1 MIRYIASRLIGLV
14 GVLLAVSAITFFLMH
29 SIPGGPFDVMGGDRA
44 VQIPEETRQHLLRL
58 YGLDDPVAVQYLRF
72 LKNAATLDFGY
83 SFTSSGR
90 TVVEIIGDQWPYSIQ
105 LGLLTLAFSSV
116 VGLGLGISGAMR
128 PHSWL
133 DHIGT
138 GVSIWCMVMPSF
150 VLAVLL
156 QFVFAVKLQWVPTGG
171 WDSPRQWILPVIAN
185 SLGPILILHRYTR
198 GAILDVARA
207 NYVRTARA
215 KGLSNRRVFFVHV
228 IRNALTPIVTVAG
241 PMMAD
246 LIIGSFFI
254 ESIFRIPGVGFYWVD
269 AIQKRDYPMIMA
281 STVVWTVLISVT
293 YVVTD
298 VLYSLIDPRVRLV
311 REQ

>member
-1 MIRYIASRLIGLV
+1 MFRYIATRLVGLA

-44 VQIPEETRQHLLRL
+44 VQIPEATRQHLKEL
-58 YGLDDPVAVQYLRF
+58 YGLDQPVLVQYLQF
-72 LKNAATLDFGY
+72 LQNAATLDFGY

-116 VGLGLGISGAMR
+116 VGLGLGISGAIK
-128 PHSWL
+128 PNSWIDNL
-133 DHIGT
+133 GT

-171 WDSPRQWILPVIAN
+171 WDSPKQWILPVIAN
-185 SLGPILILHRYTR
+185 SLGPILILQRFTR

-207 NYVRTARA
+207 NHVRTARA
-215 KGLSNRRVFFVHV
+215 KGLTDRRVFTVH
-228 IRNALTPIVTVAG
+228 ILRNALTPIVTVAG
-241 PMMAD
+241 PMIAD
-246 LIIGSFFI
+246 LIVGSFFI

-281 STVVWTVLISVT
+281 STVIWTVLISVT
-293 YVVTD
+293 YVITD
-298 VLYSLIDPRVRLV
+298 VVYSLIDPRVRLV
-311 REQ
+311 RD

>member
-1 MIRYIASRLIGLV
+1 MFRYIAARLVGLV

-44 VQIPEETRQHLLRL
+44 VQIPEETRQHLLEL
-58 YGLDDPVAVQYLRF
+58 YGLDEPVMVQYLQF
-72 LKNAATLDFGY
+72 LQNAATLDFGY

-90 TVVEIIGDQWPYSIQ
+90 TVVDIIGDQWPYSIQ
-105 LGLLTLAFSSV
+105 LGLLTLAFSTV
-116 VGLGLGISGAMR
+116 VGLGLGISGAMK
-128 PHSWL
+128 PNSWF
-133 DHIGT
+133 DNIGT

-171 WDSPRQWILPVIAN
+171 WDSPKQWILPVIAN

-207 NYVRTARA
+207 NHVRTARA
-215 KGLSNRRVFFVHV
+215 KGLSNRRVFTVH
-228 IRNALTPIVTVAG
+228 ILRNALTPIVTVAG

-281 STVVWTVLISVT
+281 STVIWTVLISVT
-293 YVVTD
+293 YVITD
-298 VLYSLIDPRVRLV
+298 VVYSLIDPRVRLV
-311 REQ
+311 RE